1 MDFLDILKYPESSLF
16 EPSKQISDI
25 DAALQQQI
33 DQMINTLYFS
43 RGLGLAAPQ
52 VGDLRSFFV
61 YDLSQADEAKVEH
74 SGPIIVLNPE
84 ILETEGEETAD
95 EGCLS
100 IPGYFEKVSRSYR
113 VLMKGLDR
121 EGKEIR
127 IEAEGLA
134 ARLFQHEIDHI
145 NGVLMISRISSL
157 KRDIFLRKFKKQNK
171 NAETG

>member
-1 MDFLDILKYPESSLF
+1 MAFLEILKYPESRLF
-16 EPSKQISDI
+16 EPSKTISEINGD
-25 DAALQQQI
+25 LQHQI
-33 DQMINTLYFS
+33 DEMINTLYFS

-61 YDLSQADEAKVEH
+61 YDLSGSEDAKEGRQ
-74 SGPIIVLNPE
+74 GPVIVINPE
-84 ILETEGEETAD
+84 IIETEGEEIAD

-100 IPGYFEKVSRSYR
+100 IPGYFEKVKRAYR

-145 NGVLMISRISSL
+145 KGVLMLDHLSSL
-157 KRDIFLRKFKKQNK
+157 KRDVFLRKFKKQLK
-171 NAETG
+171 QAETD